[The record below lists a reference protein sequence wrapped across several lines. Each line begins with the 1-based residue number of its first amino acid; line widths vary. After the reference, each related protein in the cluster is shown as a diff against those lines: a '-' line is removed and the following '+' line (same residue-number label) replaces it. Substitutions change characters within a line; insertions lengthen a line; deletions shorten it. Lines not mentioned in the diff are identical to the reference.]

1 MSIPG
6 SGIVYSL
13 VITLKHLFRP
23 KVTLRYPLRKQA
35 MAERFFALM
44 NLVTDENGVE
54 KCTGC
59 GICASNCPTH
69 CITIVKG
76 KREDGKPCAEKYQVN
91 IQQCMFCGICV
102 EVCPFDALHVGH
114 KFELSTYDR
123 EHMVYQKEDIL
134 VRTGG
139 EK

>member
-1 MSIPG
+1 MKIPG
-6 SGIVYSL
+6 IGIVSSL
-13 VITLKHLFRP
+13 LITLKHVFRP
-23 KVTLRYPLRKQA
+23 KITLRYPLRKQT
-35 MAERFFALM
+35 MSERFFGLM

-59 GICASNCPTH
+59 GICATNCPTH

-76 KREDGKPCAEKYQVN
+76 KREDGKPCAQEYNVN

-114 KFELSTYDR
+114 RYELSTYTREQLQKNKNDLLVLHGGDR
-123 EHMVYQKEDIL
+123 
-134 VRTGG
+134 
-139 EK
+139 